1 MAGRFFM
8 WMSFL
13 NRREERVKGMEN
25 QAYSKGLGSFKRT
38 TRRSTRRS
46 DPSALWA
53 VVRGVLVAAAITI
66 IGVAIFALLLN
77 WWNAS
82 DRTVTAVNQVVK
94 FVSILAGVTTA
105 MRAGESGGALRGA
118 CVGVLYMALGIACYA
133 LMMGQSPQWTAYL
146 ADLGMGVAAGGL
158 FGMILTTRKNG
169 YAVPL
174 DYDIRGC
181 QANNDIAPYRVDTRN
196 NKNRVYAIGGIL
208 CIRGRL
214 NRKRK

>member
-1 MAGRFFM
+1 
-8 WMSFL
+8 
-13 NRREERVKGMEN
+13 MEN

-53 VVRGVLVAAAITI
+53 VVLVAAAITI

-82 DRTVTAVNQVVK
+82 DRTITAVNQVVK

-105 MRAGESGGALRGA
+105 MHAGESGGALRGA

-169 YAVPL
+169 
-174 DYDIRGC
+174 
-181 QANNDIAPYRVDTRN
+181 
-196 NKNRVYAIGGIL
+196 
-208 CIRGRL
+208 
-214 NRKRK
+214 